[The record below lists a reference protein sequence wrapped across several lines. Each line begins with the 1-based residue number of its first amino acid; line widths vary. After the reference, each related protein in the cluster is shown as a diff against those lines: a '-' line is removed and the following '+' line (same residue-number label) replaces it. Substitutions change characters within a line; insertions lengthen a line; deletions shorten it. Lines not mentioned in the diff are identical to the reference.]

1 MNMKKLLILCLLPV
15 ACFSANDPPVIRG
28 MVDPLA
34 AIDDGSVHP
43 FPFAEVSDADE
54 GGTQQLVASVEL
66 DDPSKG
72 SLGSLGEFVQQ
83 TPDTYEMFGSPA
95 SISMALQGL
104 RYIPAASPMAS
115 GISEAQSFEVR
126 VCDFVAPPTT
136 TNVNLTIYGAGTF
149 IGSWRTTYFGA
160 NTAIAMDGE
169 DPDGDG
175 LLNIEEYIFGSDPMV
190 PNNDSD
196 HRLALEPDPATGA
209 LKISHNGRSDDPT
222 LLYVLEKSSDMA
234 TWKNVAEGVSSR
246 SATPLSAGIER
257 AVLVIDIGDDKNN
270 NYRMKVYH

>member
-43 FPFAEVSDADE
+43 FQFAEVSDADE

-72 SLGSLGEFVQQ
+72 SLGSLGGFAQI
-83 TPDTYEMFGSPA
+83 TAGTYEMSGSPA

-104 RYIPAASPMAS
+104 LYVPAASPLPS
-115 GISEAQSFEVR
+115 GSSEAQSFDVR
-126 VCDFVAPPTT
+126 VRDAFVAAPT
-136 TNVNLTIYGAGTF
+136 TNVNLTIYGTGTF
-149 IGSWRTTYFGA
+149 IGSWRTTYFGD

-169 DPDGDG
+169 DPDSVG
-175 LLNIEEYIFGSDPMV
+175 LLNIEVYIFGTDPLV

-196 HRLALEPDPATGA
+196 HLLALEPDPATGT
-209 LKISHNGRSDDPT
+209 LKVSHNGRSDDPT
-222 LLYVLEKSSDMA
+222 LLYMLEKSNDMV
-234 TWKNVAEGVSSR
+234 TWKNVAEGISSR
-246 SATPLSAGIER
+246 SATPLSVGIER
-257 AVLVIDIGDDKNN
+257 AVLVIDISDDENK